1 MKRPMIFIEDLSQSE
16 IESLKKLSEYSS
28 LKDFYK
34 YDQVYTR
41 TDGSLV
47 VAYSSTVDKRGEVVC
62 TTYEE
67 FLTKWEQ
74 YKLWLILQNTQ

>member
-34 YDQVYTR
+34 CAQVYTR
-41 TDGSLV
+41 TDGSL
-47 VAYSSTVDKRGEVVC
+47 ADTYSSTVDKREEVVC

>member
-34 YDQVYTR
+34 CALVYTR
-41 TDGSLV
+41 TDGSLA
-47 VAYSSTVDKRGEVVC
+47 VAYSSTVDKREEAVC

>member
-47 VAYSSTVDKRGEVVC
+47 VAYSSTVDKREEAVC

-67 FLTKWEQ
+67 FLTKWGE
-74 YKLWLILQNTQ
+74 YRLWVTLQSIQ